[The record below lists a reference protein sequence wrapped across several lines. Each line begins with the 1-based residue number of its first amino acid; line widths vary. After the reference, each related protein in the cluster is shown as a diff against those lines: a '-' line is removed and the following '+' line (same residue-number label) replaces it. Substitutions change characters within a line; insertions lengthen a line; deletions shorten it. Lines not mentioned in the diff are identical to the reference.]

1 MTIEFKKI
9 PQSGIDFEV
18 SHEGVSLIGHAIKS
32 DKTIVTCKGKL
43 VGKTPH
49 ACDRCA
55 DVFSLV
61 VNEDVE
67 VFANDGLYKDK
78 ESEELLNVIEFF
90 DGSIN
95 FDTILQSEL
104 EALKSDY
111 HYCGACEQIQGV

>member
-9 PQSGIDFEV
+9 PHSGIDFEV
-18 SHEGVSLIGHAIKS
+18 SHDGVMLKGNAIKS
-32 DKTIVTCKGKL
+32 DKTMVTCKGRL
-43 VGKTPH
+43 LGNIEH

-55 DVFSLV
+55 EVFTLLV
-61 VNEDVE
+61 DEDVE
-67 VFANDGLYKDK
+67 VLANDGLYEDQ
-78 ESEELLNVIEFF
+78 EGEELLNVIEFF

-111 HYCGACEQIQGV
+111 HYCGKCEQIQGV